1 MTEHT
6 TPVIGFAGFSNSG
19 KTTLAV
25 QVVGILRS
33 AGYRVAVIKHDGH
46 GHYRDEAGTDSA
58 RYAEAGADAVVV
70 VSQGRTIKYENREGA
85 GLSDAIAGL
94 SGYDLIIA
102 EGFKSESH
110 PKIVVFRNAE
120 QADAIRLTKPDIVA
134 YAVKRNAEASVMAME
149 QAASVPV
156 LDIDD
161 PEAVAT
167 FVLRHFSYIP

>member
-1 MTEHT
+1 MERK
-6 TPVIGFAGFSNSG
+6 TPVIGFAGFSDSG

-25 QVVGILRS
+25 QVVGILRRE
-33 AGYRVAVIKHDGH
+33 GYRVAVIKHDAH
-46 GHYRDEAGTDSA
+46 GHYREVPGTDSS

-70 VSQGRTIKYENREGA
+70 VSQGRTIKYENLEGA
-85 GLSDAIAGL
+85 GLDDAIAGL
-94 SGYDLIIA
+94 TGYDLIIA

-120 QADAIRLTKPDIVA
+120 QAEAIQMIRPDIVA
-134 YAVKRNAEASVMAME
+134 FAVKRNAETSAIAMNPASP
-149 QAASVPV
+149 VPV

-161 PEAVAT
+161 PEAVAA